1 MALNQLPVTQATINV
16 VHSGSVADFTGFT
29 ATLDASDGAP
39 AAPQKVYTFDLTVFA
54 PSLVGLVPQV
64 DVYEQATGVRVE
76 ADIDVD
82 NALITITF
90 HDDVTPTDYRVK
102 VIG

>member
-29 ATLDASDGAP
+29 TTLDASDGAP
-39 AAPQKVYTFDLTVFA
+39 AAPQQVFTFDLTVFA
-54 PSLVGLVPQV
+54 PSLVGLFPQV
-64 DVYEQATGVRVE
+64 EIYEQSTGEKVD

-90 HDDVTPTDYRVK
+90 FEDVAPAAYRVK

>member
-1 MALNQLPVTQATINV
+1 MALNQLPVIEATLV
-16 VHSGSVADFTGFT
+16 VEHTGSVADFTGFT

-39 AAPQKVYTFDLTVFA
+39 AAPQDVYTFDLAVFG
-54 PSLVGLVPQV
+54 PDLIGLNPLVGVFLV
-64 DVYEQATGVRVE
+64 ATGEQVG

-90 HDDVTPTDYRVK
+90 HEDVEPTDYRVK